1 MSVSVGRSTKLTNI
15 LEKVPGN
22 FQSLSDQVGVIQATE
37 IMVGAILQEPSPQ
50 A

>member
-1 MSVSVGRSTKLTNI
+1 VPLGQSAKLTNI
-15 LEKVPGN
+15 LRKVPEK
-22 FQSLSDQVGVIQATE
+22 FQSLSDQVGVIQAVE